1 MVESALN
8 IQICTEIAAISASE
22 WDAIAGK
29 ENPFLSHSF
38 LAALEAGGAVGGNS
52 GWEAMHLLLRADDG
66 QLLGAMPHY
75 LKHHSYGNIF
85 LTMAGLTRLNAL
97 AVTITQNCWE
107 PFLSHRLAVPGC

>member
-1 MVESALN
+1 MVDTALN
-8 IQICTEIAAISASE
+8 IQIGTEIAAINASE

-29 ENPFLSHSF
+29 QNPFLSHSF

-75 LKHHSYGNIF
+75 LKHHSYGEYIF
-85 LTMAGLTRLNAL
+85 DHGWANAFERAGGNYYPKLLGA
-97 AVTITQNCWE
+97 I
-107 PFLSHRLAVPGC
+107 PFHTG